1 MGSIVRAGT
10 RLTRKHY
17 WTGRESH
24 TTPHPGLFLCSTSR
38 IRARRTSLTTRW
50 DITHR
55 WSPSRTQSTTI
66 RTSWGW
72 CSSRSKLSRKQLSE
86 DCVALYCT
94 LHTQYSPVLHSTF
107 LYCGVQYFTSLYST
121 VLHSTVQYS
130 TVLLSYPDYISKI
143 LQPLTR
149 AVYV

>member
-86 DCVALYCT
+86 DCVALY
-94 LHTQYSPVLHSTF
+94 STVH
-107 LYCGVQYFTSLYST
+107 YIHST
-121 VLHSTVQYS
+121 VLYYTVHSCTAEYSTLLHCTVQYCTVQYS

-149 AVYV
+149 AAYV